1 MTARPGYSNR
11 IELFGVLELAE
22 TGEKSRLFFAKRLL
36 LNGQVAMD
44 TTLLRGIAVLA
55 VCLLAGI
62 TWIAHLRRRSAAM
75 PLERRIHL
83 LAPHNS
89 MSLEKV
95 CDLLGDEHERITE
108 FVVLAAPNAT
118 GQDQVWIQLSPTTA
132 KEFEAI
138 LVKLR
143 RMADTL
149 ESEADRSGEFR
160 LISAVGRKRAA

>member
-1 MTARPGYSNR
+1 MEIA
-11 IELFGVLELAE
+11 
-22 TGEKSRLFFAKRLL
+22 
-36 LNGQVAMD
+36 
-44 TTLLRGIAVLA
+44 LLRGFAVLA
-55 VCLLAGI
+55 AFMLAGI
-62 TWIAHLRRRSAAM
+62 TWIAYLRRRSAAM
-75 PLERRIHL
+75 LLERRVHL
-83 LAPHNS
+83 LVPHNS

-95 CDLLGDEHERITE
+95 CDLLGDGHERITE

>member
-1 MTARPGYSNR
+1 
-11 IELFGVLELAE
+11 
-22 TGEKSRLFFAKRLL
+22 
-36 LNGQVAMD
+36 MD
-44 TTLLRGIAVLA
+44 ITLLKGIAVLA
-55 VCLLAGI
+55 ACLLTGI

-118 GQDQVWIQLSPTTA
+118 GQDKVWIQLSPTTA
-132 KEFEAI
+132 KEFEGI

-143 RMADTL
+143 RMADML

-160 LISAVGRKRAA
+160 LISPVGRKRAA